1 MQNTMEQEIKG
12 KDTWKLKTTNVVSF
26 SMED

>member
-12 KDTWKLKTTNVVSF
+12 KDTWELKTNNVVSF